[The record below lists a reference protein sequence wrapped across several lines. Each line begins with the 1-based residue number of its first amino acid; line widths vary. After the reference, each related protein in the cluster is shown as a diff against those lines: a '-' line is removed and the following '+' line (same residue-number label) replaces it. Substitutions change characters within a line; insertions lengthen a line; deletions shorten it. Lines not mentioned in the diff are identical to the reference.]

1 MPAKKKKTNS
11 KKTAQKIGVDASAET
26 NLPEV
31 IFSWE
36 TADFIKNPK
45 MDFYLLAAIF
55 GAMIMIV
62 WGIYGSASGGLT
74 VATFALLAAVCIL
87 MLNDSPRKIKARI
100 SEHGIDIVHLR
111 WIRRGRK
118 SIKDNQSA
126 KTHYEFGEFKSFW
139 ISYLAEM
146 PVLNLKYKRPYL
158 PVKIIYLEKEPV
170 KDIEDFLEIY
180 LPRIPDNTKVKQE

>member
-1 MPAKKKKTNS
+1 MPIKKKKI
-11 KKTAQKIGVDASAET
+11 KIKET
-26 NLPEV
+26 DLPEV

-36 TADFIKNPK
+36 TADFIKNPR

-62 WGIYGSASGGLT
+62 WGINGSASGGLT
-74 VATFALLAAVCIL
+74 VVTFALLAAVSIL
-87 MLNDSPRKIKARI
+87 ALNDEPRKIKVKI
-100 SEHGIDIVHLR
+100 SEHGIDVIC
-111 WIRRGRK
+111 
-118 SIKDNQSA
+118 KDNQSA

-139 ISYLAEM
+139 ISYSAEM

-180 LPRIPDNTKVKQE
+180 LPPSHPTGRRVE